1 MSVFVARAWWAS
13 RFVLAKQLRDP
24 IDGDADAG
32 HPAVASALPP
42 AEPDLATLITV
53 PASRV
58 PSVAWTSPPS

>member
-1 MSVFVARAWWAS
+1 LFVARAWWAS
-13 RFVLAKQLRDP
+13 RFVLAKPLREP

-42 AEPDLATLITV
+42 AEADRAALITV
-53 PASRV
+53 PPSRV